1 MKNNKISLNLN
12 INKDDSSINDFIYCW
27 NIFETRPNKI
37 LVHDSYLSKDFL
49 NVIDPMIVERNCF
62 TEILP
67 DLESDIVNIK
77 TLAKISET
85 IFISYVLIDRNQPDS
100 IVSDITFFYKN
111 ENDSEKINSI
121 IESLIQDCEVDYEE
135 SEINKLNSIGLS
147 NTGLDLERV
156 ETKID
161 LDVIEM
167 FYNNKTIKDINK
179 LIKKIKKSQT
189 GLSILYGERGTGKTS
204 MIHYLAAKLDRIVI
218 FVPNNMLEHTI
229 NNPDFRRFI
238 KKYNKVLLV
247 LDDCEMSFNEYF
259 VKSNFIVNNLL
270 QLVDGFLSDSIDL
283 SIVAIFNVE
292 DEEEIDHNLLN
303 CNNLIDMIYF
313 EHLSESESNELSE
326 HLGEKTKYKNKT
338 KLIDIIKKRK
348 VLNNKKLG
356 F

>member
-1 MKNNKISLNLN
+1 MKNKISLNLN
-12 INKDDSSINDFIYCW
+12 INKDDSSINDFLYCW
-27 NIFETRPNKI
+27 NVFESRPNKV
-37 LVHDSYLSKDFL
+37 LVHDSYLSADFL
-49 NVIDPMIVERNCF
+49 NIIEAKTIDKNEF

-67 DLESDIVNIK
+67 DAEGDIINTK
-77 TLAKISET
+77 TLAKLSDS
-85 IFISYVLIDRNQPDS
+85 IFISYVLIDKNQPDA
-100 IVSDITFFYKN
+100 IVTDITFFYESDDDK
-111 ENDSEKINSI
+111 EEIESI
-121 IESLIQDCEVDYEE
+121 IESLVQDCEVDYEE
-135 SEINKLNSIGLS
+135 SEINKLNTIGLS
-147 NTGLDLERV
+147 NNGLELERV

-161 LDVIEM
+161 LDAIEL
-167 FYNNKTIKDINK
+167 FYNNKTMKDVNK

-189 GLSILYGERGTGKTS
+189 GISILHGERGTGKTS
-204 MIHYLAAKLDRIVI
+204 IVHYLATKLDRIVI

-229 NNPDFRRFI
+229 NNPDFRKFI

-292 DEEEIDHNLLN
+292 DSEEIDHNLLN
-303 CNNLIDMIYF
+303 CNNLIDVINF
-313 EHLSESESNELSE
+313 DELSESESNELAD
-326 HLGEKTKYKNKT
+326 HLGDKTKYKNKA

-348 VLNNKKLG
+348 VLDNKKLG

>member
-1 MKNNKISLNLN
+1 MKNKISLNLN
-12 INKDDSSINDFIYCW
+12 INKDDSSINDFLYCW
-27 NIFETRPNKI
+27 NVFESRPNKV
-37 LVHDSYLSKDFL
+37 LVHDSYLSADFL
-49 NVIDPMIVERNCF
+49 NIIEAKTIDKNEF

-67 DLESDIVNIK
+67 DAEGDIINTK
-77 TLAKISET
+77 TLAKLSDS
-85 IFISYVLIDRNQPDS
+85 IFISYVLIDKNQPDA
-100 IVSDITFFYKN
+100 IVTDITFFYESDDDKG
-111 ENDSEKINSI
+111 EIESI
-121 IESLIQDCEVDYEE
+121 IESLVQDCEVDYEE
-135 SEINKLNSIGLS
+135 SEINKLNTIGLS
-147 NTGLDLERV
+147 NNGLELERV

-161 LDVIEM
+161 LDAIEL
-167 FYNNKTIKDINK
+167 FYNNKTMKDVNK

-189 GLSILYGERGTGKTS
+189 GISILHGERGTGKTS
-204 MIHYLAAKLDRIVI
+204 IVHYLATKLDRIVI

-229 NNPDFRRFI
+229 NNPDFRKFI

-292 DEEEIDHNLLN
+292 DSEEIDHNLLN
-303 CNNLIDMIYF
+303 CNNLIDVINF
-313 EHLSESESNELSE
+313 DELSESESNELAD
-326 HLGEKTKYKNKT
+326 HLGDKTKYKNKA

-348 VLNNKKLG
+348 VLDNKKLG